1 MRGSCTVRF
10 GVALFAAVGAT
21 FAPAGARGEA
31 AARTD
36 PAARERYDVLERA
49 NRSTVRVQ
57 AMRMDGRGAHH
68 SSGAGVALSADG
80 RIVTAYHVVRDY
92 DVVRVTTSERTTYHA
107 RLVASAPSIDLAV
120 LQIDAG
126 ANLPPASL
134 AAADRI
140 QPGRSAIVTGNP
152 LGAGRKI
159 VAARLGPVRT
169 VSWDGN
175 RAELQSVLA
184 PLLPGDSGGGAFD
197 TQTGELLGV
206 TVAKSSTLEDTGYFV
221 PADRLAE
228 ALDSAV
234 ATRDVA
240 HAEPPRISLLSVDRA
255 RRIGKTSAQRPADLR
270 GRR

>member
-1 MRGSCTVRF
+1 MRVSRAIRTVRV
-10 GVALFAAVGAT
+10 GIALFAAVAGGALI
-21 FAPAGARGEA
+21 PRDVRGEA

-36 PAARERYDVLERA
+36 FAAREPWVAVDRA

-57 AMRMDGRGAHH
+57 ATRMDARGAHH

-92 DVVRVTTSERTTYHA
+92 DVVRVTTSERTTYRA
-107 RLVASAPSIDLAV
+107 RLVASAPSIDIAL
-120 LQIDAG
+120 LKIDEG
-126 ANLPPASL
+126 ANLAPASL

-169 VSWDGN
+169 VTWDGN
-175 RAELQSVLA
+175 RAELPSVLA

-197 TQTGELLGV
+197 PETGELLGV
-206 TVAKSSTLEDTGYFV
+206 TVAKSATLEDTGYIV
-221 PADRLAE
+221 PADRLAQ
-228 ALDSAV
+228 ALGAAASN
-234 ATRDVA
+234 RDVA
-240 HAEPPRISLLSVDRA
+240 ETGAAPSRTPFAGVDRG
-255 RRIGKTSAQRPADLR
+255 RRIGKSTVYLR
-270 GRR
+270 R